1 MANKKGSI
9 SPDMAQQSR
18 EDRLKAA
25 LKANLARRKAQ
36 NRMRAQATEPEETK
50 PGKTGQDKDA

>member
-1 MANKKGSI
+1 MVRKQGSKAAG
-9 SPDMAQQSR
+9 DADLSR

-36 NRMRAQATEPEETK
+36 SRMRTGAGATDEATREASR
-50 PGKTGQDKDA
+50 QDKDN